1 MVHSQTAGWGGAAYG
16 ALMGCYCGHWGDCA
30 PYRAFAVVPLGQAV
44 RQLATGAELHDDV
57 HIFVVFQCFME
68 LTL

>member
-1 MVHSQTAGWGGAAYG
+1 
-16 ALMGCYCGHWGDCA
+16 MGSYCGHWGDCA